1 MRWCFLFLLVLAGEM
16 ANVLVSQGE
25 GFDIAF
31 SEQQLSAIEKKYGPE
46 ARKRVNALEQLVADG
61 RLKSEDERLTMANS
75 FFNLLAFVSDQQHWG
90 VNDYW
95 ATPIEMLGT
104 GGGDCEDYS
113 ISKYFTLLAMGVPSD
128 KLKITYVKASGYGL
142 RNAAHMVLAYYATPN
157 AVPLVLDNLVG
168 EVLPASQRNDLTPVY
183 SFNGEGLWLA
193 RSRGATGKRVD
204 GGNRISLW
212 RDMIARMGKEY

>member
-1 MRWCFLFLLVLAGEM
+1 MLAH
-16 ANVLVSQGE
+16 VLVTLGE
-25 GFDIAF
+25 SFEIAF
-31 SEQQLSAIEKKYGPE
+31 SEAQLGAIETKYGSG
-46 ARKRVNALEQLVADG
+46 ARKRVRALETLVGEG
-61 RLKSEDERLTMANS
+61 RLRDEDEKLRMVND
-75 FFNLLAFVSDQQHWG
+75 FFNQLAFVSDQEHWG

-95 ATPIEMLGT
+95 ATPVEMLGT
-104 GGGDCEDYS
+104 GAGDCEDYS

-128 KLKITYVKASGYGL
+128 KLKITYVKATGYGL

-168 EVLPASQRNDLTPVY
+168 EVLPASRRNDLTPVY

-193 RSRGATGKRVD
+193 RARGAGQRVD

-212 RDMIARMGKEY
+212 RDMMSRMGKEY